1 MGVRWRRIGGT
12 DPDNHFDPDSL
23 GRCADRGIRVRL
35 PESRAVVHFD
45 RDSAG
50 APFDPPSMTGRL
62 ARAKAKKW
70 KKHRFDKNAL
80 EVLAMGRKLR
90 VRVEGVDTQFLLA
103 KFKKDR
109 RFLGVKR
116 EGNGSASD

>member
-1 MGVRWRRIGGT
+1 
-12 DPDNHFDPDSL
+12 
-23 GRCADRGIRVRL
+23 
-35 PESRAVVHFD
+35 
-45 RDSAG
+45 
-50 APFDPPSMTGRL
+50 MTGRL